1 MMNQPP
7 PPPPMTTSSI
17 LGNPP
22 PNLMINFPMQVSSSL
37 LGTAPQMHSPGSFTP
52 GRVVPSPAVAT
63 PPQPPPP
70 PPPPPAGPPLLGNQP
85 SILGNPPPF
94 QYLPMM
100 PQNMGPV
107 PPNRPQ
113 NSAGYSGHQ
122 FDSAM
127 PGPVH
132 MGPGMASSG
141 YSQPGGPIGQPFPP
155 TPQQIITTRDQFSAG
170 GDQFANTLIHAPP
183 GLMTVNQES
192 HGAFSVYPMGKIET
206 AAASAVSSSW
216 PQYTNTG
223 TTL

>member
-70 PPPPPAGPPLLGNQP
+70 PPPPPTGPPLLGNQP

-132 MGPGMASSG
+132 MPWVLEWRRQVTASQVVQLVSL
-141 YSQPGGPIGQPFPP
+141 SHPP
-155 TPQQIITTRDQFSAG
+155 LSRLSPLGTSLVQGVTSLLTRSFMPHPA
-170 GDQFANTLIHAPP
+170 
-183 GLMTVNQES
+183 
-192 HGAFSVYPMGKIET
+192 
-206 AAASAVSSSW
+206 
-216 PQYTNTG
+216 
-223 TTL
+223 